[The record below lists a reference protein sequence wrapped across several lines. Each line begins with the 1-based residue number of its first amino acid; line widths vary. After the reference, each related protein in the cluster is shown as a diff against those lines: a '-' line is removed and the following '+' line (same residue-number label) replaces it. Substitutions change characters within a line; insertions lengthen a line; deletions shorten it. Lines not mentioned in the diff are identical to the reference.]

1 MKVLWASLVGTSLES
16 YDFYVFSY
24 LAAFFL
30 GPLFFEPLGV
40 FGGFLAAFLTNALGF
55 VARPLGAIVFGQLGD
70 RIGRRKTLIV
80 TVTMMGVATGLIG
93 VLPDYATAGY
103 LGAVLLVSLR
113 LLQGLSL
120 AGEWGGAVLLASEH
134 GGPKR
139 HGFYASIPQLGS
151 PIGSILTAAIYLALP
166 VLLSSEEIL
175 AWGWRIP
182 FLVAFPLLAVSL
194 WLRLA
199 ATETPVFEHVLAE
212 ERRERIPLLTA
223 FRKRPV
229 ALLLATGAALLGI
242 GSYSLMNTYTLEY
255 GFVQLGYDY
264 NQLLLATTIGALL
277 QLVTIPLFGAWAN
290 RIGSARVVL
299 IGAIGTLLVAFP
311 IYFLL
316 PDGEL
321 RRAGRDDD
329 HRRHPAHD
337 ELGGSRRPAVGA
349 VRRALPLRGDLVRIR
364 GRGDHQRLRAGDHAR
379 VRRGDRVPVV
389 APGDRARRDVGDHR
403 RVGIRRAQAHPA
415 DRRDLALRRTA
426 RSAVSSPAAVAAS
439 STVTTT
445 ARPSRRCTSRASPP
459 RVMMPEPPAETPP
472 DAEAAELPERNDVV
486 SFALATSA
494 SATRYCGHPRVG
506 RTVSPSASTRTRQLA
521 VPSSETPSTR
531 ARSRAATPRGVRSR
545 RRRAAVA
552 TAKTPHEQD
561 HDPGR
566 EASVADP
573 NDQLPRSD
581 RERRGRRHA
590 R

>member
-1 MKVLWASLVGTSLES
+1 MTKTESGKVPTTSPAVRTPRIKVLWASLVGTSLES

-24 LAAFFL
+24 LSAFFL

-55 VARPLGAIVFGQLGD
+55 VARPLGAILFGQLGD
-70 RIGRRKTLIV
+70 RIGRRKTLII
-80 TVTMMGVATGLIG
+80 TITMMGVATGLIG

-166 VLLSSEEIL
+166 VLLSTDDIL

-194 WLRLA
+194 WLRFA

-299 IGAIGTLLVAFP
+299 IGAVGTLLVAFP
-311 IYFLL
+311 IYYLL
-316 PDGEL
+316 PSASFGVL
-321 RRAGRDDD
+321 VGMMIIGGILPTMSWA
-329 HRRHPAHD
+329 A
-337 ELGGSRRPAVGA
+337 LGGLLSE
-349 VRRALPLRGDLVRIR
+349 LFE
-364 GRGDHQRLRAGDHAR
+364 GRFRYAAISF
-379 VRRGDRVPVV
+379 
-389 APGDRARRDVGDHR
+389 AY
-403 RVGIRRAQAHPA
+403 
-415 DRRDLALRRTA
+415 
-426 RSAVSSPAAVAAS
+426 AVAAIIS
-439 STVTTT
+439 GFV
-445 ARPSRRCTSRASPP
+445 
-459 RVMMPEPPAETPP
+459 PAITLTFG
-472 DAEAAELPERNDVV
+472 EATGYPWW
-486 SFALATSA
+486 
-494 SATRYCGHPRVG
+494 HPAIV
-506 RTVSPSASTRTRQLA
+506 LA
-521 VPSSETPSTR
+521 VMSVITALSAFF
-531 ARSRAATPRGVRSR
+531 ARKRVEPIDAI
-545 RRRAAVA
+545 
-552 TAKTPHEQD
+552 
-561 HDPGR
+561 
-566 EASVADP
+566 
-573 NDQLPRSD
+573 
-581 RERRGRRHA
+581 
-590 R
+590 